1 MLQTLCL
8 ETAKNRLYETMEKTR
23 KFRDLPR
30 NKQLEFHKKELQK
43 DKTGVIDMFFNEHI
57 WKCLEMY
64 SYGKD

>member
-1 MLQTLCL
+1 
-8 ETAKNRLYETMEKTR
+8 MEKTR